1 MLSSRCASY
10 VFGMGGVLACISPTP
25 LHLLYVLAITSM
37 PCCAI
42 CCRMSW
48 GAVSLVDPACITIPV
63 RDYVF
68 HCADL
73 HIRYARVTVGSQV
86 LSLSHKSK
94 PSKFYALSLRLGSLR
109 LQAEA
114 MPMQILCS
122 QLQEPC
128 TRAIQHNIVTH
139 ISKKLCALRPAI
151 GRPQRAQRSKCGQ
164 RPHLLVINY

>member
-1 MLSSRCASY
+1 MYLRLLVCRAVPSVAGCPVARCPWSTPRVLQY
-10 VFGMGGVLACISPTP
+10 VI
-25 LHLLYVLAITSM
+25 
-37 PCCAI
+37 
-42 CCRMSW
+42 MSC
-48 GAVSLVDPACITIPV
+48 GAVSLVDPACITI

-114 MPMQILCS
+114 TPMQILCS
-122 QLQEPC
+122 QLREPC
-128 TRAIQHNIVTH
+128 TRAIQHNMSIVTH
-139 ISKKLCALRPAI
+139 ISKKTACTEACHNAEACHRQASACAVKQVRPKA
-151 GRPQRAQRSKCGQ
+151 ALAC
-164 RPHLLVINY
+164 N

>member
-1 MLSSRCASY
+1 MCLVC
-10 VFGMGGVLACISPTP
+10 GGVLVCISPTS

-42 CCRMSW
+42 FCRMSW
-48 GAVSLVDPACITIPV
+48 GAVSLVDPACITI

-68 HCADL
+68 QCAGL
-73 HIRYARVTVGSQV
+73 HIRYARVIVGSQV

-94 PSKFYALSLRLGSLR
+94 PSKFYALSLRLR

-114 MPMQILCS
+114 TPMQVLCS

-128 TRAIQHNIVTH
+128 TRAIQH
-139 ISKKLCALRPAI
+139 KLRALRPAYVCSE
-151 GRPQRAQRSKCGQ
+151 ASAAKAALAC
-164 RPHLLVINY
+164 N